1 MADVNVKMGV
11 SGISQFKQGMK
22 DAEASVKTLDAAMKA
37 NEKSFKQTGDAEN
50 HLAAQTNLL
59 NQKLQQQKTIVKNA
73 EQALKQMEANGV
85 KTTSAAYQNMQ
96 RRMIEAQS
104 SMLDTELEI
113 QNLGSAA
120 ADASGKTDQLTTS
133 LGGLNKKLSLDQVI
147 SGISAITGAMEK
159 AGQKAVDLGKKI
171 WENITDSAR
180 WADDTATQAMIL
192 NMDVED
198 YQRYKKVFDTV
209 GDITVAEWQ
218 KAKLKVQKAI
228 NTPTGEQTDIL
239 SILGLNTK
247 EWKTVSGQ
255 SGPALVAKN
264 FEDMF
269 WEIGK
274 TLREKV
280 ERGELTQDMADVY
293 ANALFGKGFA
303 ELNPMFELGQE
314 GFTEALKEQEVT
326 EAENVKKLA
335 SLNDQLIKLQGN
347 FETLKDNMLAELAPA
362 LEGAAKALDGMLTSL
377 LEYLRTPEG
386 KQALEDMGKAIE
398 GLFSDITEIDPQQ
411 VVKGFSDVFNSIV
424 GGLQWLSTNS
434 GTVIGALEAIVIG
447 WGALKLTG
455 GALEI
460 LKLING
466 IKGLSGTTAAASA
479 AGTAAGAAWGG
490 AFAAA
495 VLAAAPWLLA
505 IWAAKAIPEENKL
518 GSEKRVEAATYT
530 EEELVRL
537 REWVQIQ
544 NELTNL
550 EGKFGTEEFD
560 EAAYDSLLSR
570 LEKLGNVQ
578 QGDLWSRYW
587 DYLVANNI
595 NPNFDQMPTDFL
607 DNMLENIPVEVQPEA
622 AEGSAED
629 LAEQIG
635 TVYVDVVGE
644 IVDIKDR
651 HSRRNREH
659 ANGLPYVPF
668 DGYAAILHKGER
680 VVPARENGGSRSFS
694 SNLYIENMN
703 MNNGVDA
710 DGLAARIAA
719 ANRRTMSG
727 FGS

>member
-1 MADVNVKMGV
+1 MADVNAKMSV

-59 NQKLQQQKTIVKNA
+59 NQKLQQQKIIVKNA

-104 SMLDTELEI
+104 SMLDTEMEI

-120 ADASGKTDQLTTS
+120 ADASGKTDQLSTS

-180 WADDTATQAMIL
+180 WADDAATQAMIL

-274 TLREKV
+274 TLRDKV

-303 ELNPMFELGQE
+303 ELNPLFNLGE
-314 GFTEALKEQEVT
+314 EEFTKALEKQNVVEE
-326 EAENVKKLA
+326 ENVNKLA
-335 SLNDQLIKLQGN
+335 SLNDQLITLQGN
-347 FETLKDNMLAELAPA
+347 FDTLKDDMLAELAPA

-377 LEYLRTPEG
+377 LEYLKTPEG

-434 GTVIGALEAIVIG
+434 GSVIGAMEAIVAG
-447 WGALKLTG
+447 WGLMRLGG

-460 LKLING
+460 VKLING
-466 IKGLSGTTAAASA
+466 IKGLSGTAAAASA
-479 AGTAAGAAWGG
+479 AGTTAGAAWGG
-490 AFAAA
+490 AFATAA
-495 VLAAAPWLLA
+495 LAAAPWLLA
-505 IWAAKAIPEENKL
+505 LLAAKAIPEENKL
-518 GSEKRVEAATYT
+518 GSEKRVEAAAYT
-530 EEELVRL
+530 EEELLRL

-560 EAAYDSLLSR
+560 EAAYDSLLAR

-635 TVYVDVVGE
+635 TVYVDVVGDIVE
-644 IVDIKDR
+644 INDR
-651 HSRRNREH
+651 HNRRNRRH

-668 DGYAAILHKGER
+668 DGYAAILDKGER

>member
-1 MADVNVKMGV
+1 MADVNAKMSV

-104 SMLDTELEI
+104 SMLDTEMEI

-120 ADASGKTDQLTTS
+120 ADARGKTDQLSTS

-180 WADDTATQAMIL
+180 WADDAATQAMIL

-274 TLREKV
+274 TLRDKV

-303 ELNPMFELGQE
+303 ELN
-314 GFTEALKEQEVT
+314 
-326 EAENVKKLA
+326 
-335 SLNDQLIKLQGN
+335 
-347 FETLKDNMLAELAPA
+347 
-362 LEGAAKALDGMLTSL
+362 
-377 LEYLRTPEG
+377 
-386 KQALEDMGKAIE
+386 
-398 GLFSDITEIDPQQ
+398 
-411 VVKGFSDVFNSIV
+411 
-424 GGLQWLSTNS
+424 
-434 GTVIGALEAIVIG
+434 
-447 WGALKLTG
+447 
-455 GALEI
+455 
-460 LKLING
+460 
-466 IKGLSGTTAAASA
+466 
-479 AGTAAGAAWGG
+479 
-490 AFAAA
+490 
-495 VLAAAPWLLA
+495 
-505 IWAAKAIPEENKL
+505 
-518 GSEKRVEAATYT
+518 
-530 EEELVRL
+530 
-537 REWVQIQ
+537 
-544 NELTNL
+544 
-550 EGKFGTEEFD
+550 
-560 EAAYDSLLSR
+560 
-570 LEKLGNVQ
+570 
-578 QGDLWSRYW
+578 
-587 DYLVANNI
+587 
-595 NPNFDQMPTDFL
+595 
-607 DNMLENIPVEVQPEA
+607 
-622 AEGSAED
+622 
-629 LAEQIG
+629 QIG
-635 TVYVDVVGE
+635 RAHV
-644 IVDIKDR
+644 
-651 HSRRNREH
+651 
-659 ANGLPYVPF
+659 
-668 DGYAAILHKGER
+668 
-680 VVPARENGGSRSFS
+680 
-694 SNLYIENMN
+694 
-703 MNNGVDA
+703 
-710 DGLAARIAA
+710 
-719 ANRRTMSG
+719 
-727 FGS
+727 